1 MKIKFLLSL
10 LVASALTAG
19 AQSQGYKDG
28 IEFYKAGQYDNAK
41 TILNRTIN
49 EPSTDQSLAYYYL
62 GQVDLAQNDKAAAKA
77 AFEKGVSLNPE
88 CGYNYV
94 GLGALDLL
102 AGNNSAAQDNFK
114 KAQGLAK
121 KDAELTIAIARAY
134 YNADPVKYAKE
145 IQKNIEKARKD
156 SKLKEPAIYILEG
169 DIKYD
174 AQDFGGAAAQYEQ
187 AITFDPKNPE
197 GYVKYANA
205 YFRVNPKFSIEKLEQ
220 LNAELPTSAL
230 AQREL
235 AEKYYEANYWN
246 KAADLYGKYIQ
257 NPNHFP
263 EDKARY
269 SVLLYYG
276 KKYDESLAVAN
287 EILAQDPTN
296 FLMQRLRFLNLA
308 DLKNYTDADQAAKDF
323 FSKNVGKTFTTND
336 FTTYADVLQNLG
348 QDSLAV
354 VQYELAVANDPD
366 NADLLSEISTVYT
379 KAKQYPK
386 AADAYALYLS
396 KIEEPSSNDLY
407 AAAGRYL
414 NAAATAGDNAELRAE
429 TATKGL
435 EYIGKAIAEAQHNPL
450 IYQLKARLHIAG
462 NNNQPNQESVDAYAQ
477 MIDLLDQDPA
487 NMDPTNKDNKLNMY
501 KEAYQFSYVF
511 YGNVAHDKDKAAEI
525 AEKLKAVN
533 ALLNPT
539 PATE

>member
-102 AGNNSAAQDNFK
+102 AGNTSAAQDNFK

-121 KDAELTIAIARAY
+121 KDAELTTAIARAY

-145 IQKNIEKARKD
+145 IDKNIAKARKD

-220 LNAELPTSAL
+220 LNTELPTSAL

-308 DLKNYTDADQAAKDF
+308 DLKNYTEADQAAKDF
-323 FSKNVGKTFTTND
+323 FTKNVGKTFTTND

-366 NADLLSEISTVYT
+366 NADLLNEISTVYT

-386 AADAYALYLS
+386 AADA
-396 KIEEPSSNDLY
+396 
-407 AAAGRYL
+407 
-414 NAAATAGDNAELRAE
+414 
-429 TATKGL
+429 
-435 EYIGKAIAEAQHNPL
+435 
-450 IYQLKARLHIAG
+450 
-462 NNNQPNQESVDAYAQ
+462 
-477 MIDLLDQDPA
+477 
-487 NMDPTNKDNKLNMY
+487 
-501 KEAYQFSYVF
+501 
-511 YGNVAHDKDKAAEI
+511 
-525 AEKLKAVN
+525 
-533 ALLNPT
+533 
-539 PATE
+539 

>member
-156 SKLKEPAIYILEG
+156 SNLKEPAIYILEG

-174 AQDFGGAAAQYEQ
+174 AQDFGGAAAQ
-187 AITFDPKNPE
+187 
-197 GYVKYANA
+197 
-205 YFRVNPKFSIEKLEQ
+205 
-220 LNAELPTSAL
+220 
-230 AQREL
+230 
-235 AEKYYEANYWN
+235 
-246 KAADLYGKYIQ
+246 
-257 NPNHFP
+257 
-263 EDKARY
+263 
-269 SVLLYYG
+269 
-276 KKYDESLAVAN
+276 
-287 EILAQDPTN
+287 
-296 FLMQRLRFLNLA
+296 
-308 DLKNYTDADQAAKDF
+308 
-323 FSKNVGKTFTTND
+323 
-336 FTTYADVLQNLG
+336 
-348 QDSLAV
+348 
-354 VQYELAVANDPD
+354 
-366 NADLLSEISTVYT
+366 
-379 KAKQYPK
+379 
-386 AADAYALYLS
+386 
-396 KIEEPSSNDLY
+396 
-407 AAAGRYL
+407 
-414 NAAATAGDNAELRAE
+414 
-429 TATKGL
+429 
-435 EYIGKAIAEAQHNPL
+435 
-450 IYQLKARLHIAG
+450 
-462 NNNQPNQESVDAYAQ
+462 
-477 MIDLLDQDPA
+477 
-487 NMDPTNKDNKLNMY
+487 
-501 KEAYQFSYVF
+501 
-511 YGNVAHDKDKAAEI
+511 
-525 AEKLKAVN
+525 
-533 ALLNPT
+533 
-539 PATE
+539 